1 MNVLSIG
8 NSFSQDAQRYL
19 AGIAKAAGYPLQCFN
34 LYIGGCSLER
44 HFRNM
49 HSEEREYA
57 LEMNGV
63 DTGFFVSIKEALLS
77 RQWDVVTLQ
86 QASMQSVNYAT
97 YQPYLSELAAYVRK
111 YQPKCRI
118 FIHETWGYENGFE
131 RMTLQLGYACHA
143 DMYAAANA
151 AYAKA
156 CEDISA
162 NGIIHAGRTVAAMVE
177 RGFENVHRDG
187 FHLGR
192 AAGRYAAALTWYKTL
207 TGNSVS
213 ENSFSDFD
221 TTLAPDTARAIRLLV
236 DEVI

>member
-19 AGIAKAAGYPLQCFN
+19 AGIAKAAGTNLQCFN

-77 RQWDVVTLQ
+77 RAWDVVTLQ
-86 QASMQSVNYAT
+86 QASMQSVNYDT

-131 RMTLQLGYACHA
+131 RMTAKLGYSCHRA
-143 DMYAAANA
+143 MYSAVKE

-162 NGIIHAGRTVAAMVE
+162 SGIIRSGTVIDAMVE
-177 RGFENVHRDG
+177 RGFEDVHRDG

-207 TGNSVS
+207 SGRSVA
-213 ENSFSDFD
+213 ENTFSDFD
-221 TTLAPDTARAIRLLV
+221 TTLTDDAAKAIRQLV
-236 DEVI
+236 DEMI